1 MRKAKIKAEEK
12 IRMSSTKQ
20 VYDRLNDLIIGAGI
34 PICANQLEIDF
45 PDEIFLAR
53 QNTNVKDSLITKNTQ
68 INDVVGHLLEI
79 QGIDQREILT
89 SLSAIKPAV
98 KTKETI

>member
-45 PDEIFLAR
+45 PDEILLAR
-53 QNTNVKDSLITKNTQ
+53 QNTILPNNKKHPN
-68 INDVVGHLLEI
+68 
-79 QGIDQREILT
+79 QRRRRTLT
-89 SLSAIKPAV
+89 RD
-98 KTKETI
+98 TRN